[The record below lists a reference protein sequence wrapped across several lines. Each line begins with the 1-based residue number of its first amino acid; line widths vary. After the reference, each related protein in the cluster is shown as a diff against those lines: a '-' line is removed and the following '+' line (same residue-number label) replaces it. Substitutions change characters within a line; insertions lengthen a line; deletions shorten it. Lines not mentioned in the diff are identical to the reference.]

1 MFSLKSRQDNFRL
14 LLPKEFICDEIVEKY
29 TKVLQDAH
37 SFYTTPIDFLNE
49 TIQGVQVLGFTG
61 GTVQQQQPGRGA
73 WSKTQ
78 ERKPLSDDV
87 LSIFLVHSST
97 YPSFASTTILLY
109 GKHRYNVILIY
120 CIS

>member
-1 MFSLKSRQDNFRL
+1 MSTSIPSHLLPIVGKLNHYESTNQMDSLEIFGVGKDQIDDYNEAEEVIAEEKEEELLSL
-14 LLPKEFICDEIVEKY
+14 LLLNHDY
-29 TKVLQDAH
+29 TADVL
-37 SFYTTPIDFLNE
+37 SI
-49 TIQGVQVLGFTG
+49 
-61 GTVQQQQPGRGA
+61 
-73 WSKTQ
+73 KTQ